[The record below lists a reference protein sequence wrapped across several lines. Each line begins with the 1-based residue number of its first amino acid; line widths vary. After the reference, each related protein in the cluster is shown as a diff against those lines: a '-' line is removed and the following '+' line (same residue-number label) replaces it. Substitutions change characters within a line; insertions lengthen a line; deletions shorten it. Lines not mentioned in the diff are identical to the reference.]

1 MEVFCF
7 LQNLYTESSDFLVL
21 VRTYHYIECK
31 EEAVV
36 GHALQYKQWRNVLG
50 RKFVVS
56 NEGYHRCVKQKKH
69 LDLATEFTMI
79 VPLF

>member
-31 EEAVV
+31 EKAVV
-36 GHALQYKQWRNVLG
+36 RNALQYKQWRNVLG
-50 RKFVVS
+50 RKFEVS